1 MTAFSQKMSL
11 YKVSHPSMASK
22 ELYNKLIS
30 FFRESTFTSQDNST
44 TQVIFGILT
53 FFHIEFLLSTI
64 NLKELLNKEKLRAMF
79 KIFDADNLGK
89 VTLNDIYETVTR
101 NGVKE
106 SKIWP
111 QILKDAGKEGSELL
125 TFQDFNDLM
134 M

>member
-1 MTAFSQKMSL
+1 
-11 YKVSHPSMASK
+11 MASK

-106 SKIWP
+106 SKTWP
-111 QILKDAGKEGSELL
+111 QILKDAGKEGSE
-125 TFQDFNDLM
+125 
-134 M
+134 